1 MAFVSLAEKTI
12 IVDTLKTH
20 APLGIRFWDK
30 VFDKPVTQGLSVAA
44 YTASKP
50 ANWVQAQRNASGIY
64 VFHQLPGWPN
74 LQDISYVITVSDTS
88 GQYLPM
94 AFTVNKLPKDGLLLY
109 EPVGSPAAALKGIF
123 LFSTPARKVPGWL
136 AAIRGRLLDEPA
148 NQPAA
153 NALVGVTVQEGVV
166 FYGLTDAK
174 GEFLIVMPYPTTPA
188 PFLASPAGPGGTE
201 IRDQH
206 WGISLEV
213 RYLPASLRIYPETH
227 LPDLL
232 DLLTQPLA
240 NMRLSVSGALA
251 TSIEA
256 ELECNRQLV
265 LHTDGDDEGR
275 LLISPIGS
283 P

>member
-1 MAFVSLAEKTI
+1 MSLAEKITV
-12 IVDTLKTH
+12 VDTLKTH

-44 YTASKP
+44 YALSKP
-50 ANWVQAQRNASGIY
+50 ANWVWAQRNASGIY
-64 VFHQLPGWPN
+64 VFHQLPGWSN
-74 LQDISYVITVSDTS
+74 LQDVPYVITVSDTS

-94 AFTVNKLPKDGLLLY
+94 AFTVNKLPKDGLLLH
-109 EPVGSPAAALKGIF
+109 EPVGSPADALKGIF

-153 NALVGVTVQEGVV
+153 NALVGVTIQEGSV

-174 GEFLIVMPYPTTPA
+174 GEFLIVMPYPTTPE
-188 PFLASPAGPGGTE
+188 PLLASPSGPGGIE
-201 IRDQH
+201 IHDQH

-213 RYLPASLRIYPETH
+213 RYLPASLHIYPETH

-232 DLLTQPLA
+232 DLLMQPLA
-240 NMRLSVSGALA
+240 NVRLSVAGALA
-251 TSIEA
+251 SSMEA
-256 ELECNRQLV
+256 ELGFNRQLV

-275 LLISPIGS
+275 LLVSPIGF